1 MRLRCARASLRSS
14 GEVSER
20 ERLRGGSVDD
30 EGAGEWEASAG
41 GEGRASSVSA
51 ARFMAEAL
59 YVDVTWR
66 SGGQRKGRGFV
77 ELS

>member
-14 GEVSER
+14 VVVSER

-30 EGAGEWEASAG
+30 EGAGEWDDSAGDEASS
-41 GEGRASSVSA
+41 ASSVSA

-66 SGGQRKGRGFV
+66 RDGQRKG
-77 ELS
+77 ESL